1 MNDRLIQLLQ
11 RLTPEEEAEVETLA
25 AAIVARRDS
34 QNPQLQSDDI
44 SRFGR
49 VGPIGVDSGGFDWL
63 EASEEDVYSLSDG
76 RAVQWNACSSNPGQ
90 HSPGALPLYRLDL
103 L

>member
-44 SRFGR
+44 SPEEL
-49 VGPIGVDSGGFDWL
+49 VQLVVDSGGFDWL

-76 RAVQWNACSSNPGQ
+76 RAVQWNVPQ
-90 HSPGALPLYRLDL
+90 
-103 L
+103 

>member
-34 QNPQLQSDDI
+34 ENPQLQSDDI
-44 SRFGR
+44 SPEELAQL
-49 VGPIGVDSGGFDWL
+49 VVDSGGFDWL
-63 EASEEDVYSLSDG
+63 RRQKRTSTPWRMAGRYSGTFHCNS
-76 RAVQWNACSSNPGQ
+76 
-90 HSPGALPLYRLDL
+90 GAA
-103 L
+103 

>member
-44 SRFGR
+44 SQEEL
-49 VGPIGVDSGGFDWL
+49 VQLVVDSGGFDWL

-76 RAVQWNACSSNPGQ
+76 RAVQWNVPQ
-90 HSPGALPLYRLDL
+90 
-103 L
+103 